1 MTDIK
6 EPVKTQHGETIG
18 KAHQPISLHISA
30 SVGDYDGSLADLE
43 MDMPIDME
51 PWMSGNTLFVPK
63 TDAKALTK
71 RLTNGIN
78 AFIEAF
84 ASR

>member
-1 MTDIK
+1 MTDIE
-6 EPVKTQHGETIG
+6 EPVKTQQGDRIE
-18 KAHQPISLHISA
+18 KAHQPIRLHISA
-30 SVGDYDGSLADLE
+30 SVGDYDSDLADLE
-43 MDMPIDME
+43 VDMPIDIE

-71 RLTNGIN
+71 RLTKGIN

-84 ASR
+84 ADR

>member
-1 MTDIK
+1 MTDIE
-6 EPVKTQHGETIG
+6 EPVKTQQGETIG
-18 KAHQPISLHISA
+18 KSHQPISLHISA
-30 SVGDYDGSLADLE
+30 SVGDYEANLVDMAV
-43 MDMPIDME
+43 DMPIDME

-71 RLTNGIN
+71 RLTKGIN

-84 ASR
+84 ADR